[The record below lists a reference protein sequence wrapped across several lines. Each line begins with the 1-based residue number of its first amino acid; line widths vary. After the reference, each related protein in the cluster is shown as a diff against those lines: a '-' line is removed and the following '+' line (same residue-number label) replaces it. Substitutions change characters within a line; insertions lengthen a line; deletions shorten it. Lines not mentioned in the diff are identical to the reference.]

1 MHILFISDNF
11 PPEVNAPASRT
22 FEHCRR
28 WVEAGHRVTVITCA
42 PNFPAGR
49 VFAGYRNRLV
59 ARERVAGIEVIR
71 VWSYISANEGVALR
85 TLDYA
90 SYMATATIAAGFV
103 SGIDLVVAT
112 SPQFFAAC
120 AGRAIAAL
128 RRKPF
133 VFELRDLW
141 PESIR
146 AVGALRNERLLRGLE
161 RLELSLYR
169 AAAAV
174 VPVTHSFRDN
184 LIGRGIDPAKIHVI
198 TNGADLARFAPRPKD
213 EVLAAGLGLTS
224 AFVAG
229 YVGTHGMAHGLET
242 LLEAAARLRAI
253 PEASNVRLV
262 LLGAGAAKKALQ
274 VSAAERGLAN
284 VVFLDPV
291 PREAIARYWSL
302 LDVAIIH
309 LKRTPLFETV
319 IPSKLFEA
327 MAMGIPVLHG
337 VKGESAAIVKREGV
351 GLAFESEDAV
361 ALAAHIL
368 ALSRDP
374 ALRTRLAAAGPPAAR
389 GYDRLVLADRMLAV
403 LESLVP
409 AMRTAPA

>member
-184 LIGRGIDPAKIHVI
+184 LVGRGIDSAKIHVI

-262 LLGAGAAKKALQ
+262 LLGDGAAKKALQ